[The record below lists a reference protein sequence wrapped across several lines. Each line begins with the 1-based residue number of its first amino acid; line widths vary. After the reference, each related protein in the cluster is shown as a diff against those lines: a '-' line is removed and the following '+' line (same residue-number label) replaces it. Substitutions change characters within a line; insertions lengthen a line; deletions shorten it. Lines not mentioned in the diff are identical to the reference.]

1 MRFWTAEGV
10 ETHKWLPGDA
20 ITALAVDMNQ
30 GFVIAATMDRAVRVY
45 DPSMAVQE
53 VVQQHVG
60 HSDAVRCI
68 IHVPEK
74 QQYLTA
80 SWDRTIRVW
89 RAYQPDGRSSLQSKE
104 EGTATGAVAE
114 EGAAETE
121 DGNPP
126 EEERQLTYAELHP
139 LIEPK
144 CLEKHGRGGHDYFSK
159 KVAAEDP
166 KEKRKKKQSDDAEV
180 RRGGVAGRG
189 GGMGWRDGVAGWD
202 GGMGWRDGVAQG
214 RYIRY
219 TPRPLSGR
227 RYIRYIRYISY
238 TPRPLSGR
246 RPRP

>member
-1 MRFWTAEGV
+1 M
-10 ETHKWLPGDA
+10 LPL
-20 ITALAVDMNQ
+20 TQ

-45 DPSMAVQE
+45 DPSMLVQE

-89 RAYQPDGRSSLQSKE
+89 RAYQPDGRGRDAAQSVA

-114 EGAAETE
+114 EGSKAEAD
-121 DGNPP
+121 DGTPP

-166 KEKRKKKQSDDAEV
+166 KEKRKKKQSDDAEAAKAV
-180 RRGGVAGRG
+180 TGLSLKLNELEAELRTSIQRSQDKPSSQDKPRGRPTMRSTRGPGGKPVAPKR
-189 GGMGWRDGVAGWD
+189 
-202 GGMGWRDGVAQG
+202 
-214 RYIRY
+214 
-219 TPRPLSGR
+219 
-227 RYIRYIRYISY
+227 
-238 TPRPLSGR
+238 
-246 RPRP
+246 